1 VCVMSLRMRAN
12 DLIFLCADE
21 TTQQTPV
28 GPFTGT
34 TIKPKVGLTPIL
46 RAGLG
51 MTDALLSLF
60 PYVTGY
66 ATFSHRASNV
76 SADMSCRSAA
86 VYHLGLYRGKV
97 SLQPVECEI

>member
-1 VCVMSLRMRAN
+1 MCAN
-12 DLIFLCADE
+12 DLMFLCADE

-34 TIKPKVGLTPIL
+34 AIKPKVGLTPIL

-60 PYVTGY
+60 PT
-66 ATFSHRASNV
+66 
-76 SADMSCRSAA
+76 AA
-86 VYHLGLYRGKV
+86 VYHLGLYREKV

>member
-1 VCVMSLRMRAN
+1 VCVISLRMCAN
-12 DLIFLCADE
+12 DLMFLCADE

-34 TIKPKVGLTPIL
+34 SIKPKVGLTPIL

-60 PYVTGY
+60 PYATGY
-66 ATFSHRASNV
+66 TTLL
-76 SADMSCRSAA
+76 
-86 VYHLGLYRGKV
+86 HLLTYR
-97 SLQPVECEI
+97 

>member
-1 VCVMSLRMRAN
+1 M
-12 DLIFLCADE
+12 DE
-21 TTQQTPV
+21 IVSCYAATVKRPQPTGPYQTPV

-34 TIKPKVGLTPIL
+34 TITKLNVGLTPIL

-60 PYVTGY
+60 PYVTGRT
-66 ATFSHRASNV
+66 TFSHLLTT
-76 SADMSCRSAA
+76 AA

-97 SLQPVECEI
+97 SLQPVEYEI